1 MKMSKCENDKIVND
15 KMVSSN
21 SQIFKSSNSQIFN
34 SKVVFDIFAEIC
46 KVPRPS
52 KHEERISQWLQDFAA
67 SHGIECITDEAMNVI
82 MRVPATPGYED
93 HEGIILQAHMDMVCE
108 KNGDVV
114 HDFMTD
120 PIETYV
126 DGEWLK
132 AKGTTLG
139 ADNGIGISM
148 ALAAITDPELQHP
161 AIECLFTVD
170 EETGLTGAMKLQD
183 GMLRHKRL
191 INLDSEDDGQ
201 IFIGCAGGID
211 TLAKMHYEPVSISQ
225 IFKSSNSQI
234 FKSSNSQIAIRLSVG
249 GLLGGHSGDDINKG
263 RANANQLIVWFLAR
277 IMPQT
282 DLQLASINGGNL
294 RNAIAR
300 EAEAVIAIPLNYKE
314 QIRIEWN
321 HFVAQ
326 MEGVFGEVEKD
337 MRMELET
344 CDMPDSFIPAD
355 KACRLIMALCECPHG
370 MIAMSRDIPGL
381 VETSTNLASIKM
393 RQESL
398 IQSVSKSGLSTALPG
413 SVSKSGLSG
422 EAGLTGKSGLSAEGG
437 LSAERSVFCQPEGRS
452 YIEVNTSQR
461 SSKESSKHHLKW
473 VVEQALAMA
482 CDEVTHGDGYPG
494 WTPNPHSQLL
504 ETVKK
509 AYTDLYHS
517 EPKVLA
523 IHAGLECGLFLEK
536 YPYLDMVS
544 IGPQMY
550 GVHSPQERLS
560 IPSTE
565 RCYAWLCQVLK
576 TL

>member
-1 MKMSKCENDKIVND
+1 MNT
-15 KMVSSN
+15 
-21 SQIFKSSNSQIFN
+21 QR
-34 SKVVFDIFAEIC
+34 VFDIFAEIC

-52 KHEERISQWLQDFAA
+52 KHEEQISKWLCDFAA
-67 SHGIECITDEAMNVI
+67 AHGIECVADEAMNVI

-93 HEGIILQAHMDMVCE
+93 HEGVILQAHMDMVAE
-108 KNGDVV
+108 KDGHVQ
-114 HDFMTD
+114 HDFLKD
-120 PIETYV
+120 PIETWI

-139 ADNGIGISM
+139 ADDGIGISM
-148 ALAAITDPELQHP
+148 ALAAITDPDLQHP

-183 GMLRHKRL
+183 GMLKSKRL

-211 TLAKMHYEPVSISQ
+211 TLAKMHYEQSSIINHQ
-225 IFKSSNSQI
+225 SSI
-234 FKSSNSQIAIRLSVG
+234 GVRLSVS
-249 GLLGGHSGDDINKG
+249 GLTGGHSGDDINKG
-263 RANANQLIVWFLAR
+263 RANANQFIVWFLAR
-277 IMPQT
+277 IWPQT
-282 DLQLASINGGNL
+282 EVQLASINGGNL

-300 EAEAVIAIPLNYKE
+300 EAEAVIAIPMDYKE

-337 MRMELET
+337 MRLELET
-344 CDMPDSFIPAD
+344 CDLPDFFIPAE
-355 KACRLIMALCECPHG
+355 KAYRLIMALCECPHG
-370 MIAMSRDIPGL
+370 MIAMSKEMPGL

-393 RQESL
+393 R
-398 IQSVSKSGLSTALPG
+398 
-413 SVSKSGLSG
+413 
-422 EAGLTGKSGLSAEGG
+422 EG
-437 LSAERSVFCQPEGRS
+437 

-461 SSKESSKHHLKW
+461 SSKEPAKHHLKW
-473 VVEQALAMA
+473 AVEQALSLA

-494 WTPNPHSQLL
+494 WAPNPNSPLL
-504 ETVKK
+504 EEVKK
-509 AYTDLYHS
+509 AYVNLFKA

-536 YPYLDMVS
+536 YPYLDMIS
-544 IGPQMY
+544 IGPQMV

-565 RCYAWLCQVLK
+565 RCYHWLCETLK
-576 TL
+576 SL

>member
-1 MKMSKCENDKIVND
+1 MNNK
-15 KMVSSN
+15 
-21 SQIFKSSNSQIFN
+21 
-34 SKVVFDIFAEIC
+34 VFDIFAEIC

-52 KHEERISQWLQDFAA
+52 KHEEQISKWLCDFAA
-67 SHGIECITDEAMNVI
+67 AHGIECVVDEAMNVI
-82 MRVPATPGYED
+82 MRVPATPGYEN
-93 HEGIILQAHMDMVCE
+93 HEGVILQAHMDMVCE
-108 KNGDVV
+108 KNGDVQ

-126 DGEWLK
+126 EGEWLK

-170 EETGLTGAMKLQD
+170 EETGLTGAEKLKD
-183 GMLRHKRL
+183 GMLQSKRL

-211 TLAKMHYEPVSISQ
+211 TLAKMHYKGERLEV
-225 IFKSSNSQI
+225 KGERL
-234 FKSSNSQIAIRLSVG
+234 AIRLSVS

-263 RANANQLIVWFLAR
+263 RSNANQLIVWFLAR
-277 IMPQT
+277 IWPQT
-282 DLQLASINGGNL
+282 EVQLASINGGNL
-294 RNAIAR
+294 RNALAR
-300 EAEAVIAIPLNYKE
+300 EAEAIITIPMAFKE
-314 QIRIEWN
+314 DIRIAWN

-337 MRMELET
+337 MRLELET
-344 CDMPDSFIPAD
+344 CEMPETFIPAD
-355 KACRLIMALCECPHG
+355 NAYRLIMALCECPHG
-370 MIAMSRDIPGL
+370 MIAMSKEMPGL

-393 RQESL
+393 RD
-398 IQSVSKSGLSTALPG
+398 G
-413 SVSKSGLSG
+413 
-422 EAGLTGKSGLSAEGG
+422 
-437 LSAERSVFCQPEGRS
+437 

-461 SSKESSKHHLKW
+461 SSIEASKHHLKW
-473 VVEQALAMA
+473 AVEQALSMA

-494 WTPNPHSQLL
+494 WAPNPKSELL
-504 ETVKK
+504 EVVKK
-509 AYTDLYHS
+509 AYIDLYKA

-544 IGPQMY
+544 IGPQMV

-560 IPSTE
+560 IPSTDK
-565 RCYAWLCQVLK
+565 CYQWLCQTLK
-576 TL
+576 SL

>member
-1 MKMSKCENDKIVND
+1 MEPKAVFEIF
-15 KMVSSN
+15 
-21 SQIFKSSNSQIFN
+21 SQINQ
-34 SKVVFDIFAEIC
+34 
-46 KVPRPS
+46 VPRPS
-52 KHEERISQWLQDFAA
+52 KHEERISKWLQDFAV
-67 SHGIECITDEAMNVI
+67 SHGIECVADETMNVI
-82 MRVPATPGYED
+82 MRVPATPGYEN
-93 HEGIILQAHMDMVCE
+93 HEGVILQAHMDMVCE
-108 KNGDVV
+108 KNADVQ

-120 PIETYV
+120 PIRTYV

-148 ALAAITDPELQHP
+148 ALAAITDTNLPHP

-183 GMLRHKRL
+183 GMLKHKRL

-211 TLAKMHYEPVSISQ
+211 TLAKMHYEAERLAVIGDRL
-225 IFKSSNSQI
+225 
-234 FKSSNSQIAIRLSVG
+234 AIKLSVS
-249 GLLGGHSGDDINKG
+249 GLMGGHSGDDINKG

-277 IMPQT
+277 IWPQAEI
-282 DLQLASINGGNL
+282 QLARLEGGNL

-300 EAEAVIAIPLNYKE
+300 EAEAVIVIPMAFKE
-314 QIRIEWN
+314 DIRVAWN
-321 HFVAQ
+321 HYVAQ
-326 MEGVFGEVEKD
+326 MEGVFGEVEQD
-337 MRMELET
+337 MRLELET
-344 CDMPDSFIPAD
+344 TDMPETIIPAD
-355 KACRLIMALCECPHG
+355 KAYRLVMALCECPHG
-370 MIAMSRDIPGL
+370 MIAMSKEMPGL

-393 RQESL
+393 
-398 IQSVSKSGLSTALPG
+398 K
-413 SVSKSGLSG
+413 
-422 EAGLTGKSGLSAEGG
+422 EG
-437 LSAERSVFCQPEGRS
+437 

-461 SSKESSKHHLKW
+461 SSKEPAKHHLKW
-473 VVEQALAMA
+473 AVEQALSLA

-494 WTPNPHSQLL
+494 WAPNPNSPLL
-504 ETVKK
+504 EVVKESYRSLFK
-509 AYTDLYHS
+509 A

-565 RCYAWLCQVLK
+565 RCYKWLCYVLK
-576 TL
+576 SL

>member
-1 MKMSKCENDKIVND
+1 MEPKAVFY
-15 KMVSSN
+15 
-21 SQIFKSSNSQIFN
+21 IFS
-34 SKVVFDIFAEIC
+34 EIC

-52 KHEERISQWLQDFAA
+52 KHEEQISKWLCAFAVA
-67 SHGIECITDEAMNVI
+67 HHIECVTDEAMNVI

-93 HEGIILQAHMDMVCE
+93 HEGVILQAHMDMVAE
-108 KNGDVV
+108 KDGNVT
-114 HDFMTD
+114 HDFLKD
-120 PIETYV
+120 PIETYI

-139 ADNGIGISM
+139 ADNGIGIAM
-148 ALAAITDPELQHP
+148 ALAAITYKDLAHP

-170 EETGLTGAMKLQD
+170 EETGLTGAMKLED
-183 GMLRHKRL
+183 GMLKAKRL

-211 TLAKMHYEPVSISQ
+211 TLAKMHYEPLIP
-225 IFKSSNSQI
+225 NSLI
-234 FKSSNSQIAIRLSVG
+234 HNSLAIHLSVS
-249 GLLGGHSGDDINKG
+249 GLMGGHSGDDINKG
-263 RANANQLIVWFLAR
+263 RANANQLLVWFLAR
-277 IMPQT
+277 IWPQT
-282 DLQLASINGGNL
+282 EIQLASINGGNL

-300 EAEAVIAIPLNYKE
+300 EAEAVLAIPMSYKE

-321 HFVAQ
+321 HYVAQ
-326 MEGVFGEVEKD
+326 MEGIFGEIEKD
-337 MRMELET
+337 MRLELET
-344 CDMPDSFIPAD
+344 CDMPELFIPAD
-355 KACRLIMALCECPHG
+355 KAYRLIMALCECPHG
-370 MIAMSRDIPGL
+370 MIAMSKEMPGL

-393 RQESL
+393 R
-398 IQSVSKSGLSTALPG
+398 
-413 SVSKSGLSG
+413 
-422 EAGLTGKSGLSAEGG
+422 EG
-437 LSAERSVFCQPEGRS
+437 

-461 SSKESSKHHLKW
+461 SSIETSKHHLKW
-473 VVEQALAMA
+473 AVEQALSLA

-494 WTPNPHSQLL
+494 WAPNPNSPLL
-504 ETVKK
+504 EVVKK
-509 AYTDLYHS
+509 AYMDLYKD

-565 RCYAWLCQVLK
+565 RCYRWLCQTLK
-576 TL
+576 AL

>member
-1 MKMSKCENDKIVND
+1 MNR
-15 KMVSSN
+15 
-21 SQIFKSSNSQIFN
+21 
-34 SKVVFDIFAEIC
+34 VFDIFAEIC

-52 KHEERISQWLQDFAA
+52 KHEERISRWLQDFAA
-67 SHGIECITDEAMNVI
+67 SHGIECIADEAMNVI
-82 MRVPATPGYED
+82 MRVPATPGYEN
-93 HEGIILQAHMDMVCE
+93 HEGVILQAHMDMVCE
-108 KNGDVV
+108 KNGDVQ

-120 PIETYV
+120 PIETYI

-148 ALAAITDPELQHP
+148 ALAAITDKELAHP

-170 EETGLTGAMKLQD
+170 EETGLTGAEKLQD
-183 GMLRHKRL
+183 GVLRSKRL

-211 TLAKMHYEPVSISQ
+211 TLAKMHYEPV
-225 IFKSSNSQI
+225 
-234 FKSSNSQIAIRLSVG
+234 QIAKDPSRIAIKLQVS
-249 GLLGGHSGDDINKG
+249 GLMGGHSGDDINKG

-277 IMPQT
+277 IWPQT
-282 DLQLASINGGNL
+282 QVQLSQIQGGNL

-300 EAEAVIAIPLNYKE
+300 EAEAIISIPMAFKE
-314 QIRIEWN
+314 QIRVDWN

-326 MEGVFGEVEKD
+326 MEGVFGEVEKE
-337 MRMELET
+337 MRMELES
-344 CDMPDSFIPAD
+344 CDMPETFIPAE
-355 KACRLIMALCECPHG
+355 KAYRLVMALCECPHG
-370 MIAMSRDIPGL
+370 MVAMSHEMPGL

-393 RQESL
+393 
-398 IQSVSKSGLSTALPG
+398 KDG
-413 SVSKSGLSG
+413 
-422 EAGLTGKSGLSAEGG
+422 
-437 LSAERSVFCQPEGRS
+437 F
-452 YIEVNTSQR
+452 IEINTSQR
-461 SSKESSKHHLKW
+461 SSKEASKHHLKW
-473 VVEQALAMA
+473 AVEQALAMA

-494 WTPNPHSQLL
+494 WAPNPNSALL
-504 ETVKK
+504 DVVKK
-509 AYTDLYHS
+509 AYQDLYKA

-565 RCYAWLCQVLK
+565 RCYQWLCQ
-576 TL
+576 TLRAL

>member
-1 MKMSKCENDKIVND
+1 
-15 KMVSSN
+15 
-21 SQIFKSSNSQIFN
+21 
-34 SKVVFDIFAEIC
+34 
-46 KVPRPS
+46 
-52 KHEERISQWLQDFAA
+52 
-67 SHGIECITDEAMNVI
+67 
-82 MRVPATPGYED
+82 
-93 HEGIILQAHMDMVCE
+93 MDMVCE
-108 KNGDVV
+108 KNGDVQ

-120 PIETYV
+120 PIQTYV

-139 ADNGIGISM
+139 GDDGIGISM
-148 ALAAITDPELQHP
+148 ALAAITDPSLAHP

-183 GMLRHKRL
+183 GMLRSKRL

-211 TLAKMHYEPVSISQ
+211 TLAKMHYEPISVSEAVCQQSGLCSVSPQ
-225 IFKSSNSQI
+225 GGL
-234 FKSSNSQIAIRLSVG
+234 AIRLSVS

-277 IMPQT
+277 IWPQT
-282 DLQLASINGGNL
+282 ELHLASINGGNL

-300 EAEAVIAIPLNYKE
+300 EAEAVIAIPMAYKE

-321 HFVAQ
+321 RFIAQ

-337 MRMELET
+337 MRLDLET
-344 CDMPDSFIPAD
+344 TDMPETFIPDD
-355 KACRLIMALCECPHG
+355 KAYRLIMALCECPHG
-370 MIAMSRDIPGL
+370 MIAMSKDMPGL

-393 RQESL
+393 
-398 IQSVSKSGLSTALPG
+398 K
-413 SVSKSGLSG
+413 
-422 EAGLTGKSGLSAEGG
+422 EG
-437 LSAERSVFCQPEGRS
+437 

-461 SSKESSKHHLKW
+461 SSIEASKHHLKW
-473 VVEQALAMA
+473 AVEQALSLA

-494 WTPNPHSQLL
+494 WAPNPNSPLL
-504 ETVKK
+504 EVVRK
-509 AYTDLYHS
+509 AYIDLFKA

-536 YPYLDMVS
+536 YPYLDMIS
-544 IGPQMY
+544 IGPQMV

-565 RCYAWLCQVLK
+565 RCYRWLCQTLK
-576 TL
+576 SL

>member
-1 MKMSKCENDKIVND
+1 MEPKA
-15 KMVSSN
+15 
-21 SQIFKSSNSQIFN
+21 
-34 SKVVFDIFAEIC
+34 VFDIFADIC

-52 KHEERISQWLQDFAA
+52 KHEEQISKWLCDFAA
-67 SHGIECITDEAMNVI
+67 AHHIECVTDEAMNVI

-93 HEGIILQAHMDMVCE
+93 HEGVILQAHMDMVAE
-108 KNGDVV
+108 KNGDVQ
-114 HDFMTD
+114 HDFMKD

-139 ADNGIGISM
+139 ADNGIGIAM
-148 ALAAITDPELQHP
+148 ALAAITDKELPHP

-183 GMLRHKRL
+183 GMLKAKRL

-211 TLAKMHYEPVSISQ
+211 TLAKMHYEPLIT
-225 IFKSSNSQI
+225 NSLI
-234 FKSSNSQIAIRLSVG
+234 TNSLAIRLSVS
-249 GLLGGHSGDDINKG
+249 GLMGGHSGDDINKG
-263 RANANQLIVWFLAR
+263 RANANQLLVWFLAR
-277 IMPQT
+277 IWPQT
-282 DLQLASINGGNL
+282 EIQLASINGGNL

-300 EAEAVIAIPLNYKE
+300 EAEAVLAIPMAYKE

-321 HFVAQ
+321 HYVAQ

-337 MRMELET
+337 MRLELET
-344 CDMPDSFIPAD
+344 TDMPEVFIPAD
-355 KACRLIMALCECPHG
+355 KAYRLIMALCECPHG
-370 MIAMSRDIPGL
+370 KIAMSKDMPGL

-393 RQESL
+393 RD
-398 IQSVSKSGLSTALPG
+398 G
-413 SVSKSGLSG
+413 
-422 EAGLTGKSGLSAEGG
+422 
-437 LSAERSVFCQPEGRS
+437 

-461 SSKESSKHHLKW
+461 SSIEASKHHLKW
-473 VVEQALAMA
+473 AVEQALSLA

-494 WTPNPHSQLL
+494 WAPNPNSPLL
-504 ETVKK
+504 EVVKQ
-509 AYTDLYHS
+509 AYIDLYKA

-565 RCYAWLCQVLK
+565 RCYRWLCQTLK
-576 TL
+576 AL

>member
-1 MKMSKCENDKIVND
+1 MNNK
-15 KMVSSN
+15 
-21 SQIFKSSNSQIFN
+21 
-34 SKVVFDIFAEIC
+34 VFDIFAEIC

-52 KHEERISQWLQDFAA
+52 KHEERISKWLQDFAA
-67 SHGIECITDEAMNVI
+67 AHGIECVVDEAMNVI
-82 MRVPATPGYED
+82 MRVPATPGYEN
-93 HEGIILQAHMDMVCE
+93 HEGVILQAHMDMVCE
-108 KNGDVV
+108 KNGDVQ

-170 EETGLTGAMKLQD
+170 EETGLTGAEKLKD
-183 GMLRHKRL
+183 GMLQSKRL

-211 TLAKMHYEPVSISQ
+211 TLAKMHYKGERLEV
-225 IFKSSNSQI
+225 KGERL
-234 FKSSNSQIAIRLSVG
+234 AIRLSVS

-277 IMPQT
+277 IWPQT
-282 DLQLASINGGNL
+282 EIQLASINGGNL

-300 EAEAVIAIPLNYKE
+300 EAQAVIAVPMEYKE

-337 MRMELET
+337 MRLELET
-344 CDMPDSFIPAD
+344 CEMPETFIPSD
-355 KACRLIMALCECPHG
+355 KAYRLIMALCECPHG
-370 MIAMSRDIPGL
+370 MIAMSKEMPGL

-393 RQESL
+393 RD
-398 IQSVSKSGLSTALPG
+398 G
-413 SVSKSGLSG
+413 
-422 EAGLTGKSGLSAEGG
+422 
-437 LSAERSVFCQPEGRS
+437 

-461 SSKESSKHHLKW
+461 SSIEASKHHLKW
-473 VVEQALAMA
+473 AVEQALSMA

-494 WTPNPHSQLL
+494 WAPNPKSELL
-504 ETVKK
+504 EVVKK
-509 AYTDLYHS
+509 AYIDLYKA

-560 IPSTE
+560 IPSTDK
-565 RCYAWLCQVLK
+565 CYQWLCQTLK
-576 TL
+576 SL

>member
-1 MKMSKCENDKIVND
+1 M
-15 KMVSSN
+15 
-21 SQIFKSSNSQIFN
+21 
-34 SKVVFDIFAEIC
+34 
-46 KVPRPS
+46 
-52 KHEERISQWLQDFAA
+52 QDFAA
-67 SHGIECITDEAMNVI
+67 THGIECVADEAMNVI

-93 HEGIILQAHMDMVCE
+93 HESVVLQAHMDMVCE
-108 KNGDVV
+108 KNGDVE
-114 HDFMTD
+114 HDFLKD

-139 ADNGIGISM
+139 ADNGIGIAM
-148 ALAAITDPELQHP
+148 ALAAITDQELSHP

-183 GMLRHKRL
+183 GVLKSQRL

-211 TLAKMHYEPVSISQ
+211 TLAKMHYEPMPIP
-225 IFKSSNSQI
+225 NSQ
-234 FKSSNSQIAIRLSVG
+234 QLLAVRLSVS
-249 GLLGGHSGDDINKG
+249 GLMGGHSGDDINKG

-277 IMPQT
+277 VWPQT
-282 DLQLASINGGNL
+282 EMQLASINGGNL

-300 EAEAVIAIPLNYKE
+300 EAEAVICIPMNYKE

-321 HFVAQ
+321 HYVAQ
-326 MEGVFGEVEKD
+326 MEGVFGEVEKE
-337 MRMELET
+337 MRLELET
-344 CDMPDSFIPAD
+344 CDMPESFIPSD
-355 KACRLIMALCECPHG
+355 KAYRLIMALCECPHG
-370 MIAMSRDIPGL
+370 MIAMSQEMPGL
-381 VETSTNLASIKM
+381 VETSTNLASVKM
-393 RQESL
+393 KDGYLE
-398 IQSVSKSGLSTALPG
+398 I
-413 SVSKSGLSG
+413 
-422 EAGLTGKSGLSAEGG
+422 
-437 LSAERSVFCQPEGRS
+437 
-452 YIEVNTSQR
+452 NTSQR
-461 SSKESSKHHLKW
+461 SSKEASKHHLKW
-473 VVEQALAMA
+473 AVEQALSMA

-494 WTPNPHSQLL
+494 WAPNPKSALL
-504 ETVKK
+504 ESVQK
-509 AYTDLYHS
+509 AYKELFKS

-565 RCYAWLCQVLK
+565 RCYKWLCQTLK

>member
-1 MKMSKCENDKIVND
+1 MNT
-15 KMVSSN
+15 
-21 SQIFKSSNSQIFN
+21 QR
-34 SKVVFDIFAEIC
+34 VFDIFAEIC

-52 KHEERISQWLQDFAA
+52 KHEEQISKWLCDFAA
-67 SHGIECITDEAMNVI
+67 AHGIEYVADEAMNVI

-93 HEGIILQAHMDMVCE
+93 HEGVILQAHMDMVAE
-108 KNGDVV
+108 KDGHVQ
-114 HDFMTD
+114 HDFLKD
-120 PIETYV
+120 PIQTWI

-139 ADNGIGISM
+139 ADDGIGISM
-148 ALAAITDPELQHP
+148 ALAAITDPDLQHP

-183 GMLRHKRL
+183 GMLKSKRL

-211 TLAKMHYEPVSISQ
+211 TLAKMHYKGERLKV
-225 IFKSSNSQI
+225 KGERL
-234 FKSSNSQIAIRLSVG
+234 AIRLSVS

-263 RANANQLIVWFLAR
+263 RANANQFIVWFLAR
-277 IMPQT
+277 IWPQT
-282 DLQLASINGGNL
+282 EIQLASINGGNL

-300 EAEAVIAIPLNYKE
+300 EAEAVLAIPMDYKE

-337 MRMELET
+337 MRLELET
-344 CDMPDSFIPAD
+344 CDLPESFIPAD
-355 KACRLIMALCECPHG
+355 KAYRLIMALCECPHG
-370 MIAMSRDIPGL
+370 MIAMSKEMPGL

-393 RQESL
+393 RD
-398 IQSVSKSGLSTALPG
+398 G
-413 SVSKSGLSG
+413 
-422 EAGLTGKSGLSAEGG
+422 
-437 LSAERSVFCQPEGRS
+437 

-461 SSKESSKHHLKW
+461 SSKEPAKHHLKW
-473 VVEQALAMA
+473 AVEQALSLA

-494 WTPNPHSQLL
+494 WAPNPNSPLL
-504 ETVKK
+504 EVVKK
-509 AYTDLYHS
+509 AYVNLFKA

-536 YPYLDMVS
+536 YPYLDMIS
-544 IGPQMY
+544 IGPQMV

-565 RCYAWLCQVLK
+565 RCYKWLCQILRS
-576 TL
+576 L

>member
-1 MKMSKCENDKIVND
+1 MNKSERVFEIF
-15 KMVSSN
+15 
-21 SQIFKSSNSQIFN
+21 SQICQ
-34 SKVVFDIFAEIC
+34 
-46 KVPRPS
+46 VPRPS
-52 KHEERISQWLQDFAA
+52 KHEEKISRWLQTWAA
-67 SHGIECITDEAMNVI
+67 EHGIECVADEAMNVI

-93 HEGIILQAHMDMVCE
+93 HEGVILQAHMDMVCE
-108 KNGDVV
+108 KNGDVS
-114 HDFMTD
+114 HDFMND
-120 PIETYV
+120 PIETYI

-139 ADNGIGISM
+139 GDDGIGISM

-183 GMLRHKRL
+183 GMLQSKRL

-211 TLAKMHYEPVSISQ
+211 TLAKMHYEPVNRTSSIVQ
-225 IFKSSNSQI
+225 SS
-234 FKSSNSQIAIRLSVG
+234 IAIRLSVS

-277 IMPQT
+277 IWPQT
-282 DLQLASINGGNL
+282 EMQLASINGGNL

-300 EAEAVIAIPLNYKE
+300 EAQAVITIPMAYKE

-337 MRMELET
+337 MRLELET
-344 CDMPDSFIPAD
+344 TDMPETFIPAD
-355 KACRLIMALCECPHG
+355 KAYRLIMALCECPHG
-370 MIAMSRDIPGL
+370 MIAMSREMPGL

-393 RQESL
+393 YEDTSLPCGESRRG
-398 IQSVSKSGLSTALPG
+398 V
-413 SVSKSGLSG
+413 
-422 EAGLTGKSGLSAEGG
+422 
-437 LSAERSVFCQPEGRS
+437 
-452 YIEVNTSQR
+452 IEINTSQR
-461 SSKESSKHHLKW
+461 SSKEPSKHHLKW
-473 VVEQALAMA
+473 AVEQALSLA

-494 WTPNPHSQLL
+494 WAPNPNSPLL
-504 ETVKK
+504 EVVKK
-509 AYTDLYHS
+509 AYEDLFKA

-565 RCYAWLCQVLK
+565 RCYNWLCQ
-576 TL
+576 TLRQL

>member
-1 MKMSKCENDKIVND
+1 MEPKA
-15 KMVSSN
+15 
-21 SQIFKSSNSQIFN
+21 
-34 SKVVFDIFAEIC
+34 VFDIFAQINQ
-46 KVPRPS
+46 VPRPS

-67 SHGIECITDEAMNVI
+67 SHGIEYMADEAMNVI

-93 HEGIILQAHMDMVCE
+93 HEGVILQAHMDMVCE
-108 KNGDVV
+108 KNGDVE
-114 HDFMTD
+114 HDFMND
-120 PIETYV
+120 PIQTYV
-126 DGEWLK
+126 DGEYLK

-148 ALAAITDPELQHP
+148 ALAAITDKELAHP

-183 GMLRHKRL
+183 GVLHSKRL

-211 TLAKMHYEPVSISQ
+211 TLAKMHYEPINRTSYIDPSYIGV
-225 IFKSSNSQI
+225 
-234 FKSSNSQIAIRLSVG
+234 RLSVS
-249 GLLGGHSGDDINKG
+249 GLMGGHSGDDINKG
-263 RANANQLIVWFLAR
+263 RANANQIIVWFLAR
-277 IMPQT
+277 IWPQT
-282 DLQLASINGGNL
+282 EIQLASINGGNL

-300 EAEAVIAIPLNYKE
+300 EAEAVIAIPMSYKE

-337 MRMELET
+337 MRLELET
-344 CDMPDSFIPAD
+344 TDMPDTFIPAD
-355 KACRLIMALCECPHG
+355 KAYRLIMALCECPHG
-370 MIAMSRDIPGL
+370 MIAMSKDMPGL
-381 VETSTNLASIKM
+381 VETSTNLASVKM
-393 RQESL
+393 
-398 IQSVSKSGLSTALPG
+398 KDG
-413 SVSKSGLSG
+413 
-422 EAGLTGKSGLSAEGG
+422 
-437 LSAERSVFCQPEGRS
+437 

-461 SSKESSKHHLKW
+461 SSKEPSKHHLKW
-473 VVEQALAMA
+473 AVEQALSLA

-494 WTPNPHSQLL
+494 WAPNPNSPLL
-504 ETVKK
+504 EVVKK
-509 AYTDLYHS
+509 AYTDLFKA
-517 EPKVLA
+517 EPQVLA

-560 IPSTE
+560 IPSTD
-565 RCYAWLCQVLK
+565 RCYHWLCQALRA
-576 TL
+576 L

>member
-1 MKMSKCENDKIVND
+1 MKNK
-15 KMVSSN
+15 
-21 SQIFKSSNSQIFN
+21 
-34 SKVVFDIFAEIC
+34 VFDIFAEIC

-52 KHEERISQWLQDFAA
+52 KHEEQISRWLQEWAA
-67 SHGIECITDEAMNVI
+67 AHGIECFADEAMNVI

-93 HEGIILQAHMDMVCE
+93 HEGVILQAHMDMVCE
-108 KNGDVV
+108 KNGDVE

-139 ADNGIGISM
+139 GDDGIGISM

-183 GMLRHKRL
+183 GVLRHKKL

-211 TLAKMHYEPVSISQ
+211 TLAKMHYEAIDKSQ
-225 IFKSSNSQI
+225 ISNL
-234 FKSSNSQIAIRLSVG
+234 KSQIAIRLSVT
-249 GLLGGHSGDDINKG
+249 GLQGGHSGDDINKG

-277 IMPQT
+277 ILPQT
-282 DLQLASINGGNL
+282 DVQVASINGGNL

-300 EAEAVIAIPLNYKE
+300 EAEAVITVPMAYKE

-321 HFVAQ
+321 RFVAQ

-344 CDMPDSFIPAD
+344 TDMPERFIPAE
-355 KACRLIMALCECPHG
+355 KAYRLIMALCECPHG
-370 MIAMSRDIPGL
+370 MIAMSQDIPGL

-393 RQESL
+393 
-398 IQSVSKSGLSTALPG
+398 K
-413 SVSKSGLSG
+413 
-422 EAGLTGKSGLSAEGG
+422 EGYV
-437 LSAERSVFCQPEGRS
+437 E
-452 YIEVNTSQR
+452 INTSQR
-461 SSKESSKHHLKW
+461 SSKEEAKHHLKW

-494 WTPNPHSQLL
+494 WAPNTNSPLL
-504 ETVKK
+504 EVVKK
-509 AYTDLYHS
+509 AYTDLYKS

-565 RCYAWLCQVLK
+565 RCYEWLCQILK

>member
-1 MKMSKCENDKIVND
+1 MKPK
-15 KMVSSN
+15 
-21 SQIFKSSNSQIFN
+21 Q
-34 SKVVFDIFAEIC
+34 VFDIFAEIC

-67 SHGIECITDEAMNVI
+67 SHGIECVADEAMNVI
-82 MRVPATPGYED
+82 MRVPATPGYEE
-93 HEGIILQAHMDMVCE
+93 HEGVILQAHMDMVCE
-108 KNGDVV
+108 KNGDVE
-114 HDFMTD
+114 HDFMND
-120 PIETYV
+120 PIQTWV

-139 ADNGIGISM
+139 ADNGIGIAM
-148 ALAAITDPELQHP
+148 ALAVITDPELQHP

-183 GMLRHKRL
+183 GMLKSKRL

-211 TLAKMHYEPVSISQ
+211 TLAKMHYNGERLEA
-225 IFKSSNSQI
+225 KGERL
-234 FKSSNSQIAIRLSVG
+234 AIRLSVS
-249 GLLGGHSGDDINKG
+249 GLMGGHSGDDINKG

-277 IMPQT
+277 IWPQT
-282 DLQLASINGGNL
+282 EIQLASIQGGNL

-300 EAEAVIAIPLNYKE
+300 EAEAVITIPMAYKE

-326 MEGVFGEVEKD
+326 MEGVFGEIEKD
-337 MRMELET
+337 MRLELET
-344 CDMPDSFIPAD
+344 TDMPELFIPAD
-355 KACRLIMALCECPHG
+355 NAYRLIMALCECPHG
-370 MIAMSRDIPGL
+370 MIAMSKEMPGL

-393 RQESL
+393 
-398 IQSVSKSGLSTALPG
+398 K
-413 SVSKSGLSG
+413 
-422 EAGLTGKSGLSAEGG
+422 EG
-437 LSAERSVFCQPEGRS
+437 

-461 SSKESSKHHLKW
+461 SSIETSKHHLKW
-473 VVEQALAMA
+473 AVEQALSLA

-494 WTPNPHSQLL
+494 WAPNPNSPLL
-504 ETVKK
+504 EVVKK
-509 AYTDLYHS
+509 AYTDLFKA
-517 EPKVLA
+517 EPQVLA

-565 RCYAWLCQVLK
+565 RCYAWLRQTLK
-576 TL
+576 SL